1 MRLPAI
7 DCNAFD
13 RAAFLD
19 EKLRAGGEEGQ
30 TEINLVAPRLR
41 VGHGF
46 GDQIDGVRR
55 QKRDS
60 RLRRRLFLF
69 QFDLFVEFLIEH
81 GKYRFFDQI
90 D

>member
-1 MRLPAI
+1 MIFALVDPCCAAMRLPAM
-7 DCNAFD
+7 DCMPLIGLP
-13 RAAFLD
+13 FLH

-46 GDQIDGVRR
+46 GDQIDGVGR

-60 RLRRRLFLF
+60 RLRRRFFLF
-69 QFDLFVEFLIEH
+69 QFDLFVEFL
-81 GKYRFFDQI
+81 D
-90 D
+90 